1 MDIKERGL
9 YTGAIVWHFDCE
21 FQDEPACAGNGG
33 SAFNKEFFA
42 HSPSNDVKVSAGM
55 SSISLLNPLTDPR
68 WRKLVATDSRASV
81 FHQPAWLEALT
92 RTYGYEA
99 LVLTTSGPQER
110 LANGIVLCRLSSW
123 LTGSRLVSLPFSDHC
138 QPLIDGS
145 DDIEAFVDWL
155 RKASAGRRYVEL
167 RPLSALLPAD
177 SGMEP
182 SSSYCFHELDLSPSL
197 GQLYS
202 NMHPNSFQ
210 RKVRRAKREGLS
222 YESALSEKSL
232 LDFYR
237 LLLKTRRRHRLI
249 PQPLSWF
256 KNLVKSFG
264 ENLQIRLARKNGTP
278 IAAMLT
284 LRHGSNMVY
293 KYGCSDEAHHNLG
306 GMPFL
311 FWRLI
316 EDSKEMGATKIDLG
330 RSDFDNAGLITFKD
344 RLGAAR
350 RPLTYYR
357 FTNQNAAVMKSAWQ
371 SYGFRMLFS
380 SVPDT
385 VLSAAGA
392 HLYRHLG

>member
-1 MDIKERGL
+1 
-9 YTGAIVWHFDCE
+9 
-21 FQDEPACAGNGG
+21 
-33 SAFNKEFFA
+33 
-42 HSPSNDVKVSAGM
+42 M
-55 SSISLLNPLTDPR
+55 SSIHLLNPLTDRR
-68 WRKLVATDSRASV
+68 WRELVADDSRASI

-138 QPLIDGS
+138 QPLVEGPD
-145 DDIEAFVDWL
+145 ETQALLNWL
-155 RKASAGRRYVEL
+155 REAGAGRRYVEL
-167 RPLSALLPAD
+167 RPLSALLPKD

-197 GQLYS
+197 SQLFS
-202 NMHPNSFQ
+202 NMHASSFQ

-222 YESALSEKSL
+222 YESGLSEMSL
-232 LDFYR
+232 LAFYR

-256 KNLVKSFG
+256 KNLVQSFG
-264 ENLQIRLARKNGTP
+264 ENLQIRLARKSGTP

-293 KYGCSDEAHHNLG
+293 KYGCSDETYHQLG

-316 EDSKEMGATKIDLG
+316 EESKEAGAARIDLG
-330 RSDFDNAGLITFKD
+330 RSDFDNTGLITFKD
-344 RLGAAR
+344 RLGAAHR
-350 RPLTYYR
+350 SLNYYR
-357 FTNQNAAVMKSAWQ
+357 FTNQDTADSKSRWQ
-371 SYGFRMLFS
+371 SHSLRKLFS
-380 SVPDT
+380 SVPDA

-392 HLYRHLG
+392 HFYRHFG